1 MHKFQV
7 ITNDYVFLLLFADMS
22 NAFVEVVDFD
32 NSIFNLCYDTEEI
45 MSYWHQHL
53 TDQLIVNS
61 DMEGC

>member
-1 MHKFQV
+1 MHKFKV

>member
-45 MSYWHQHL
+45 MSYWHHHL

-61 DMEGC
+61 DMEGR

>member
-32 NSIFNLCYDTEEI
+32 NSIFNLCYDTDEL
-45 MSYWHQHL
+45 MNYWHQHL
-53 TDQLIVNS
+53 TEQLIANS

>member
-1 MHKFQV
+1 MHKFHV